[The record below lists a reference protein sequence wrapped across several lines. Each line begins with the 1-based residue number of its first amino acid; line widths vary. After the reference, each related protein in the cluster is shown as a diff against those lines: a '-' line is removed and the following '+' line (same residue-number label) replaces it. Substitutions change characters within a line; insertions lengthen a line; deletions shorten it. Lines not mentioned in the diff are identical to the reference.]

1 MLWRFFKLWARW
13 LGSFKPISESNK
25 SLCQWC
31 TLEETLRLQDNILLK
46 NYTNKQKKTVFLVE
60 KPEIWNITSS
70 DVQENSNL
78 NGQRNLLTY
87 DIK

>member
-1 MLWRFFKLWARW
+1 MMHLRGNPQITRQYIAEKLYEQA
-13 LGSFKPISESNK
+13 
-25 SLCQWC
+25 
-31 TLEETLRLQDNILLK
+31 
-46 NYTNKQKKTVFLVE
+46 KKTVFLVE